1 MQSKLIKKKNLIAI
15 FLLLLLMLVVSLSS
29 VDNIFSTAATSYTL
43 TLDRNGRLVRTQD
56 AYLPDITVL
65 GLGLNASED
74 MVFSRDDQLFVADTG
89 NQRIVVYDPS
99 AESVVREITYE
110 GFQTPRGVFI
120 SAADELYV
128 ADTNAGA
135 LFIFDLEGEF
145 LRAIDS
151 IESPSF
157 TRAFRPMKVS
167 VDVAGNIY
175 TLGEGIYDGVI
186 QLSNSGEFLG
196 YFTSNHVDLTFTQML
211 QEIFFTEA
219 QLANLFARTPQ
230 TFSNL
235 FTDQSGILYTSTIGG
250 NIRNSVKKH
259 NTAGENM
266 LDGTLPVAGALDI
279 YADNA
284 GIIYVP
290 TSEGFIYV
298 FSSEGEFIF
307 LFGAQTTNIDR
318 AGIFRS
324 LRSIAVDSEG
334 VIWALDSEKGMLQSF
349 TPTAYTTSIYS
360 SLNAYNSGQY
370 EQAIDQWNE
379 ALQLNQMS
387 VLAHNNIAKNYYS
400 QQDYENTMYHAEIAG
415 NRDYYSEA
423 FWEIRNI
430 WLQENITT
438 SIMVI
443 VILVIAYYVIKRI
456 NASTGVLA
464 PVQGVIHKG
473 ANVPFIS
480 NILFIFPVMR
490 HPIDSY
496 YEMKKKRKGSLLG
509 AIVIYLLFFVVL
521 VFSMIGPS
529 FIHRQI
535 DIVDFNLTRVALTY
549 FGLTLLFVVCNYLVT
564 SLQDGEGS
572 ISDIFKVLAYGL
584 GPLIIGLFVN
594 TVLSYIVTDNEVFIL
609 ELIQFVVILWSLIVI
624 FIGLQ
629 EIHVYEPGETLKSI
643 LISFA
648 FMIIIG
654 LVGVLFFLMGEM
666 LVQFFIALFQEVNL
680 SVR

>member
-1 MQSKLIKKKNLIAI
+1 MRGKFIKKKKLIAS
-15 FLLLLLMLVVSLSS
+15 FLLLLVVFTVALTS
-29 VDNIFSTAATSYTL
+29 VDNLSATAATSYTL

-56 AYLPDITVL
+56 AYLPDKTVL
-65 GLGLNASED
+65 GIGLSGAED
-74 MVFSRDDQLFVADTG
+74 IVFDRDDHLYIADTG
-89 NQRIVVYDPS
+89 NQRVIVYDANS
-99 AESVVREITYE
+99 DSVVREITHE

-128 ADTNAGA
+128 ADTNAGS
-135 LFIFDLEGEF
+135 LFIFDLNGEY
-145 LRAIDS
+145 LRVIDS
-151 IESPSF
+151 VESPSF
-157 TRAFRPMKVS
+157 TRDFRPMKVS

-235 FTDQSGILYTSTIGG
+235 FTDKNGILYTTTIGG
-250 NIRNSVKKH
+250 SLRNSVKKH

-266 LDGTLPVAGALDI
+266 LDGTLPVDGALDI
-279 YADNA
+279 YADDD

-290 TSEGFIYV
+290 TSEGYIYV

-307 LFGAQTTNIDR
+307 LFGAQATNIDR

-324 LRSIAVDSEG
+324 LRSIAVDSNG
-334 VIWALDSEKGMLQSF
+334 AIWALDSEKGMLQSF
-349 TPTAYTTSIYS
+349 TPTAYTESIYS
-360 SLNAYNSGQY
+360 SLSAYNSGQY
-370 EQAIDQWNE
+370 EQAIVQWNE

-415 NRDYYSEA
+415 NRSYYSEG
-423 FWEIRNI
+423 FWEIRNF

-438 SIMVI
+438 SIMLI
-443 VILVIAYYVIKRI
+443 AILMVVYYVIKKI
-456 NASTGVLA
+456 NASTGFLA
-464 PVQGVIHKG
+464 PVQGALAKVT
-473 ANVPFIS
+473 NVSFIS

-496 YEMKKKRKGSLLG
+496 YEMKKKRKGSLGG
-509 AIVIYLLFFVVL
+509 AIVIYILFFVVL

-535 DIVDFNLTRVALTY
+535 DIVNFNLTRVALTY

-572 ISDIFKVLAYGL
+572 ISDIFKALAYGL
-584 GPLIIGLFVN
+584 GPVMIGLFVN
-594 TVLSYIVTDNEVFIL
+594 TLLSYVMTGNEVFVL
-609 ELIQFVVILWSLIVI
+609 ELIQFVVIVWSIAIV

-629 EIHVYEPGETLKSI
+629 EIHVYEPGEVVKSI

-648 FMIIIG
+648 FMLIIA

-666 LVQFFIALFQEVNL
+666 LVQFFIALFQEVSL
-680 SVR
+680 SV